1 MSTEN
6 NSDLLF
12 KNSVKIL
19 TDLISFK
26 TISGEDNTALIDYCD
41 DILKKLGA
49 TSFRTYDD
57 EKKRVNL
64 FATLK
69 AKSSNNKKPII
80 LSGHTD
86 VVPVSKGWSSDPFTA
101 TIKDDKLYGRGSCD
115 MKGFIAC
122 TLAYAPIYSK
132 SNLDRD
138 IHFSF
143 TFDEE
148 TACIGAPI
156 LIEELKRRNI
166 KDGICIV
173 GEPTNMKII
182 DAHKGCYEYTTHF
195 RGLAGHSSAPHK
207 GVSAVEYA
215 SKYVNKLME
224 LRERLK
230 EREPKDSIFDP
241 PHSTLSI
248 GGIFGGIAHNVIA
261 DKCHVNWETRPVVKE
276 DGVFLNQEIDKYV
289 NEVLLPDM
297 KKIFPNASIEK
308 NIIGEIIGFDR
319 KSKSDACELI
329 SSLTGDNSRQV
340 VSFGTE
346 AGLFQEIGI
355 STVVCGPGSIEQ
367 AHKIDEFIILDELK
381 KRVKKDS
388 IFDPPHSTLSIGGIK
403 GGIAHNVIADKCSVE
418 WETRPVVKDDGEFVT
433 KEIDKYANEVL
444 LPEMKKVFPDS
455 YIKKEVIGEVVG
467 FNRLDDSEACEF
479 VSNIT
484 GDNSREVVS
493 FGTEAGLFQ
502 ELGISTVV
510 CGPGSIEQAHKIDEF
525 IELNEMKKC
534 LKFLEGVKDKSVN

>member
-6 NSDLLF
+6 NSELLF
-12 KNSVKIL
+12 DNSVQIL
-19 TDLISFK
+19 TDLIAFK
-26 TISGEDNTALIDYCD
+26 TISGQDNSSLIDYCD

-69 AKSSNNKKPII
+69 AKISNKKKPII

-101 TIKDDKLYGRGSCD
+101 TIKGDKLYGRGSCD

-122 TLAYAPIYSK
+122 ALAYAPIYSK

-148 TACIGAPI
+148 TACQGAPI
-156 LIEELKRRNI
+156 LIEELKKRDI
-166 KDGICIV
+166 KDGICII

-182 DAHKGCYEYTTHF
+182 DAHKGCYEYTTYF
-195 RGLAGHSSAPHK
+195 KGLAGHSSAPHK

-215 SKYVNKLME
+215 SKYVNKLIE
-224 LRERLK
+224 LREKLK
-230 EREPKDSIFDP
+230 SRAPKDSIFDP

-248 GGIFGGIAHNVIA
+248 GGVFGGIAHNVIA

-276 DGVFLNQEIDKYV
+276 DGVFLNQEIDKYA
-289 NEVLLPDM
+289 NEVLLPEM

-308 NIIGEIIGFDR
+308 DIIGEIVGFDR
-319 KSKSDACELI
+319 EDKSDACELI

-355 STVVCGPGSIEQ
+355 STVVCGPGSIDQ
-367 AHKIDEFIILDELK
+367 AHKIDEFIVLDELK
-381 KRVKKDS
+381 KCLNLLD
-388 IFDPPHSTLSIGGIK
+388 GIK
-403 GGIAHNVIADKCSVE
+403 AYSV
-418 WETRPVVKDDGEFVT
+418 
-433 KEIDKYANEVL
+433 
-444 LPEMKKVFPDS
+444 
-455 YIKKEVIGEVVG
+455 
-467 FNRLDDSEACEF
+467 
-479 VSNIT
+479 
-484 GDNSREVVS
+484 
-493 FGTEAGLFQ
+493 
-502 ELGISTVV
+502 
-510 CGPGSIEQAHKIDEF
+510 
-525 IELNEMKKC
+525 LN
-534 LKFLEGVKDKSVN
+534 

>member
-6 NSDLLF
+6 NSELLYN
-12 KNSVKIL
+12 NSVQIL
-19 TDLISFK
+19 TDLIAFK
-26 TISGEDNTALIDYCD
+26 TISGEDNSSLIDYCD
-41 DILKKLGA
+41 GILKKLGA
-49 TSFRTYDD
+49 TSFKTYDD

-69 AKSSNNKKPII
+69 AKNSNNKKPII

-86 VVPVSKGWSSDPFTA
+86 VVPVSKGWSSDPFIA
-101 TIKDDKLYGRGSCD
+101 TIKGDKLYGRGSCD

-148 TACIGAPI
+148 TACQGAPI
-156 LIEELKRRNI
+156 LIEELKKRDI
-166 KDGICIV
+166 KDGICII

-182 DAHKGCYEYTTHF
+182 DAHKGCYEYTTYF
-195 RGLAGHSSAPHK
+195 KGLAGHSSAPHK

-215 SKYVNKLME
+215 SRYVNKLIE
-224 LRERLK
+224 LREKLK
-230 EREPKDSIFDP
+230 SRAPKDSIFDP

-248 GGIFGGIAHNVIA
+248 GGVFGGIAHNVIA

-276 DGVFLNQEIDKYV
+276 DGVFLNQEIDKYA
-289 NEVLLPDM
+289 NEVLLPEM

-308 NIIGEIIGFDR
+308 DIIGEIVGFDR
-319 KSKSDACELI
+319 LDKSDACELI

-355 STVVCGPGSIEQ
+355 STVVCGPGSIDQ
-367 AHKIDEFIILDELK
+367 AHKIDEFIVLDELK
-381 KRVKKDS
+381 KCLNLLD
-388 IFDPPHSTLSIGGIK
+388 GIK
-403 GGIAHNVIADKCSVE
+403 TES
-418 WETRPVVKDDGEFVT
+418 
-433 KEIDKYANEVL
+433 
-444 LPEMKKVFPDS
+444 
-455 YIKKEVIGEVVG
+455 
-467 FNRLDDSEACEF
+467 
-479 VSNIT
+479 VSN
-484 GDNSREVVS
+484 
-493 FGTEAGLFQ
+493 
-502 ELGISTVV
+502 
-510 CGPGSIEQAHKIDEF
+510 
-525 IELNEMKKC
+525 
-534 LKFLEGVKDKSVN
+534 

>member
-1 MSTEN
+1 MKNMSTEN
-6 NSDLLF
+6 NSDLLY

-19 TDLISFK
+19 TDLIGFK

-69 AKSSNNKKPII
+69 AKNTNNKKPII

-101 TIKDDKLYGRGSCD
+101 TIREDKLYGRGSCD

-122 TLAYAPIYSK
+122 ALAYAPIYSK
-132 SNLDRD
+132 SDLDRD

-148 TACIGAPI
+148 TACQGAPI
-156 LIEELKRRNI
+156 LIEELKKRGI
-166 KDGICIV
+166 KNGICII

-182 DAHKGCYEYTTHF
+182 DAHKGCYEYTTYF
-195 RGLAGHSSAPHK
+195 KGLAGHSSAPHK

-215 SKYVNKLME
+215 SRYVNKLIE
-224 LRERLK
+224 LREKLK
-230 EREPKDSIFDP
+230 ERTPKDSIFDP

-276 DGVFLNQEIDKYV
+276 DAVFLNQELDKYA
-289 NEVLLPDM
+289 NEVLLPEM

-308 NIIGEIIGFDR
+308 DIIGEIVGFDR
-319 KSKSDACELI
+319 EEKSDACELI
-329 SSLTGDNSRQV
+329 SNLTGDNSRQV

-367 AHKIDEFIILDELK
+367 AHKIDEFIVLDELK
-381 KRVKKDS
+381 KCINLLD
-388 IFDPPHSTLSIGGIK
+388 GIK
-403 GGIAHNVIADKCSVE
+403 NNSV
-418 WETRPVVKDDGEFVT
+418 P
-433 KEIDKYANEVL
+433 N
-444 LPEMKKVFPDS
+444 
-455 YIKKEVIGEVVG
+455 
-467 FNRLDDSEACEF
+467 
-479 VSNIT
+479 
-484 GDNSREVVS
+484 
-493 FGTEAGLFQ
+493 
-502 ELGISTVV
+502 
-510 CGPGSIEQAHKIDEF
+510 
-525 IELNEMKKC
+525 
-534 LKFLEGVKDKSVN
+534 

>member
-1 MSTEN
+1 MKNMSTGN
-6 NSDLLF
+6 NSDLLYN
-12 KNSVKIL
+12 NSVKIL
-19 TDLISFK
+19 TDLIGFK

-69 AKSSNNKKPII
+69 AKNTNNKKPII

-101 TIKDDKLYGRGSCD
+101 TIREDKLYGRGSCD

-122 TLAYAPIYSK
+122 ALAYAPIYSK
-132 SNLDRD
+132 SDLDRD

-148 TACIGAPI
+148 TACQGAPI
-156 LIEELKRRNI
+156 LIEELKKRGI
-166 KDGICIV
+166 KNGICII

-182 DAHKGCYEYTTHF
+182 DAHKGCYEYTTYF
-195 RGLAGHSSAPHK
+195 KGLAGHSSAPHK

-215 SKYVNKLME
+215 SRYVNKLIE
-224 LRERLK
+224 LREKLK
-230 EREPKDSIFDP
+230 ERTPKDSIFDP

-276 DGVFLNQEIDKYV
+276 DAVFLNQELDKYA
-289 NEVLLPDM
+289 NEVLLPEM

-308 NIIGEIIGFDR
+308 DIIGEIVGFDR
-319 KSKSDACELI
+319 EEKSDACELI
-329 SSLTGDNSRQV
+329 SNLTGDNSRQV

-367 AHKIDEFIILDELK
+367 AHKIDEFIVLDELK
-381 KRVKKDS
+381 KCINLLD
-388 IFDPPHSTLSIGGIK
+388 GIK
-403 GGIAHNVIADKCSVE
+403 NNSV
-418 WETRPVVKDDGEFVT
+418 P
-433 KEIDKYANEVL
+433 N
-444 LPEMKKVFPDS
+444 
-455 YIKKEVIGEVVG
+455 
-467 FNRLDDSEACEF
+467 
-479 VSNIT
+479 
-484 GDNSREVVS
+484 
-493 FGTEAGLFQ
+493 
-502 ELGISTVV
+502 
-510 CGPGSIEQAHKIDEF
+510 
-525 IELNEMKKC
+525 
-534 LKFLEGVKDKSVN
+534 

>member
-6 NSDLLF
+6 NSELLF
-12 KNSVKIL
+12 DNSVKIL
-19 TDLISFK
+19 TDLIGFK
-26 TISGEDNTALIDYCD
+26 TISGEDNSLLIDYCD

-69 AKSSNNKKPII
+69 AKNSNTKKPII

-101 TIKDDKLYGRGSCD
+101 TVKEDKLYGRGSCD

-122 TLAYAPIYSK
+122 ALAYAPVFSK

-148 TACIGAPI
+148 TACQGAPI
-156 LIEELKRRNI
+156 LIEELKKRDI
-166 KDGICIV
+166 KDGICII

-182 DAHKGCYEYTTHF
+182 DAHKGCYEYTTYF
-195 RGLAGHSSAPHK
+195 KGLAGHSSAPHK

-215 SKYVNKLME
+215 SRYVNKLIE
-224 LRERLK
+224 LREKLK
-230 EREPKDSIFDP
+230 ERAPKDSIFDP

-248 GGIFGGIAHNVIA
+248 GGVFGGIAHNVIA

-276 DGVFLNQEIDKYV
+276 DGVFLNQEIDKYA
-289 NEVLLPDM
+289 NDVLLPDM
-297 KKIFPNASIEK
+297 KKIFSHSSIEK
-308 NIIGEIIGFDR
+308 NIIGEIVGFDR
-319 KSKSDACELI
+319 EEKSDACELI
-329 SSLTGDNSRQV
+329 SNLTGDNSRQV

-367 AHKIDEFIILDELK
+367 AHKIDEFIVLDELK
-381 KRVKKDS
+381 KCLDLL
-388 IFDPPHSTLSIGGIK
+388 DGIK
-403 GGIAHNVIADKCSVE
+403 K
-418 WETRPVVKDDGEFVT
+418 
-433 KEIDKYANEVL
+433 
-444 LPEMKKVFPDS
+444 
-455 YIKKEVIGEVVG
+455 
-467 FNRLDDSEACEF
+467 
-479 VSNIT
+479 
-484 GDNSREVVS
+484 NS
-493 FGTEAGLFQ
+493 
-502 ELGISTVV
+502 I
-510 CGPGSIEQAHKIDEF
+510 P
-525 IELNEMKKC
+525 N
-534 LKFLEGVKDKSVN
+534 